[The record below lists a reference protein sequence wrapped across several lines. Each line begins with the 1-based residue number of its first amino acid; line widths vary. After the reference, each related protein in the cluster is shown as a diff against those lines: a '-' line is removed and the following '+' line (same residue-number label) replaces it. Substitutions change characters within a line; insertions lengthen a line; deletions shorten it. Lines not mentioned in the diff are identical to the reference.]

1 MGHPAFVARQKTMR
15 GFFLPQPASWPETPF
30 APLRMTTLEGQ
41 RQKANMA
48 SRRVSSVEGTSRLF
62 VGVRGW
68 PPGYDDGGDSS
79 RPLLR
84 ACDQAICFRRVAR
97 RCWMRQSRIAPKWE
111 LKQQDSNAA
120 RR

>member
-1 MGHPAFVARQKTMR
+1 MGHPGIFGATKGNT
-15 GFFLPQPASWPETPF
+15 GI
-30 APLRMTTLEGQ
+30 LRSAQNDNFGQ
-41 RQKANMA
+41 
-48 SRRVSSVEGTSRLF
+48 VSSVEGTSRLF

-97 RCWMRQSRIAPKWE
+97 RCWMRQSRIVPKWE
-111 LKQQDSNAA
+111 LKRQDSSAA